1 MWISA
6 DSRLPDLVALGMRQS
21 WQSAGGVVA
30 GPVRER
36 FYGGQAF
43 PVGELPDEWLLGGN
57 EEPESVGVT
66 AADAIATGAGGVRY
80 RRPPGLLLAQPVVFA
95 SGRVTVG
102 FDGDGSVRM
111 NDVVLTQSSAAA
123 LTMVFDAAV
132 LGQQR
137 IAGTDL
143 GPGAQ
148 LVTLTVQRGSTQTIV
163 WDAEAAALV
172 RLRVYDL
179 GVAVPALRS
188 VPLAVEVQVDG
199 DALVLRAGAADVQLQ
214 GIEDATGKAVT
225 HPLPAAT
232 ITRVAAGEVPAL
244 ATGHYQVVVVTTHG
258 QRIVVAN
265 LWVTA
270 SGWRWQAIP
279 QPLTLVY

>member
-1 MWISA
+1 VWISA
-6 DSRLPDLVALGMRQS
+6 DPRLPDLVALGMRQS
-21 WQSAGGVVA
+21 WGTAGAVVV
-30 GPVRER
+30 GPARER
-36 FYGGQAF
+36 FYGGHAL
-43 PVGELPDEWLLGGN
+43 PAGELPDEWLLGAN

-66 AADAIATGAGGVRY
+66 AAEAVATGAGGVRY
-80 RRPPGLLLAQPVVFA
+80 RRPLGLLLAQPVVFA
-95 SGRVTVG
+95 SGRITVA

-111 NDVVLTQSSAAA
+111 NDTVLTQSNVAT

-137 IAGTDL
+137 IAGNDL

-148 LVTLTVQRGSTQTIV
+148 LVTVTVQRGSTQTIV
-163 WDAEAAALV
+163 WDAEVAALV
-172 RLRVYDL
+172 RLRVFDRR
-179 GVAVPALRS
+179 VAVPALRS
-188 VPLAVEVQVDG
+188 VPLAVNVQVDG
-199 DALVLRAGAADVQLQ
+199 EALVLQAGTAEVQLQ

-225 HPLPAAT
+225 HPLPAAAT
-232 ITRVAAGEVPAL
+232 TRVAAGEVPAL